1 MDTSEF
7 RNVGHHVVDLL
18 ADYLERIEQR
28 PVFPNVEPAVL
39 NRLSRLRSTSR
50 KSVSSLTASA
60 MNQRIRPCQL
70 GVAFRNRPES
80 FELMDRIFPLV

>member
-50 KSVSSLTASA
+50 KSVSPLTASA
-60 MNQRIRPCQL
+60 TLR
-70 GVAFRNRPES
+70 
-80 FELMDRIFPLV
+80 